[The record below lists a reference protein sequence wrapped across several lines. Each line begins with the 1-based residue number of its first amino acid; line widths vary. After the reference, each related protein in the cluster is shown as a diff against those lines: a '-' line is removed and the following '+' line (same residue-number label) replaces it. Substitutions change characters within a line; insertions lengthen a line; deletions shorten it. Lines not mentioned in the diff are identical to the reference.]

1 MRRRDVL
8 HVVLGVFVLG
18 WVACGSDDE
27 PADGPHGAPSAGAI
41 ELDSAQLATSDLEV
55 AVVGFLPPDTLDL
68 TGWFTYEPKRV
79 SHVGP
84 RMEGRVRRVAVEI
97 GTRVKAGDTLAI
109 LDSPE
114 LGAVQA
120 TRFQAAVARDVARR
134 NWERIERLFEEGIV
148 SERRRLEGEAEL
160 RKSESTLVAAERGL
174 SALGAEPDSLSS
186 GVFVLRSPM
195 TGEIVEKHATAG
207 EVVGPENTLFTV
219 ADISVLWSILDAY
232 ESDLAQIRE
241 GAHVNM
247 GTDAYPGRHFSG
259 QVTYVASILDT
270 ISRTVK
276 VRVEIPNLDRALK
289 PGMFARARLVSAEEE
304 TPIGVRADAIQ
315 TIDGRTMVFIPEGG
329 GRFRLRPVTIGKR
342 RAGGWVEILEGLA
355 PGDSV
360 VTHGS
365 FALKAELQ
373 KSSFAEDE

>member
-1 MRRRDVL
+1 MRCRDVL
-8 HVVLGVFVLG
+8 PIVLGVSVLG
-18 WVACGSDDE
+18 SVACGSDAE
-27 PADGPHGAPSAGAI
+27 PADGPDGAVSADAI
-41 ELDSAQLATSDLEV
+41 QLDSAQLATSDPEV
-55 AVVGFLPPDTLDL
+55 VLVGALPPDTLQL
-68 TGWFTYEPKRV
+68 TGWFTYEPTRV

-84 RMEGRVRRVAVEI
+84 RMAGRVRRVDVEV
-97 GTRVKAGDTLAI
+97 GVHVEAGDTLAV

-114 LGAVQA
+114 LGAAQA
-120 TRFQAAVARDVARR
+120 TWFQAAVARDVARR
-134 NWERIERLFEEGIV
+134 NWERIERLFEDGIV

-160 RKSESTLVAAERGL
+160 RKSESSLAAAERAL
-174 SALGAEPDSLSS
+174 SSLGAEPDSLSS

-195 TGEIVEKHATAG
+195 AGEIVEKHATAG

-232 ESDLAQIRE
+232 ESDLAQIKE

-289 PGMFARARLVSAEEE
+289 PGMFARARLVTAEEE
-304 TPIGVRADAIQ
+304 PPIGVPADAVQ
-315 TIDGRTMVFIPEGG
+315 TVDGRMVVFVPEGG

-342 RAGGWVEILEGLA
+342 RAGGWVEILDGLA

-360 VTHGS
+360 VAHGS